1 MGASVKAV
9 AIDRHGG
16 PEVLEYRELLDP
28 EIAGGEALVR
38 VQAAALNRLDLFVRE
53 GWPGLRLD
61 FPHILG
67 ADGAGVV
74 EAKGKDVDTAA
85 VGERVVVDPVLTC
98 GTCDYCRR
106 NEEVLCVEFQMLG
119 EHVDGTYAELVKVPG
134 ENLLPL
140 PDGVPLEASAAA
152 PTTFMTAWRLLITRA
167 AVQPGE
173 TVLVLGAGGGVSSAA
188 IQIAKYA
195 GARVFA
201 TSSTEEK
208 LGRAR
213 QLGADEVINYTEE
226 PFERVAWELSGKRG
240 VDVVVD
246 SVGQATWKQSIRA
259 LGKDGRLVTC
269 GATTGPIAET
279 DLRYVFWRQLQIL
292 GSTMSGRAEFQA
304 VMKLIWEGKLEP
316 VIDQTFPLA
325 EARKAQEVLEAGQQ
339 FGKILLRP

>member
-1 MGASVKAV
+1 MKAV
-9 AIDRHGG
+9 AIDGHGG
-16 PEVLEYRELLDP
+16 PEVLVYRDLPDP
-28 EIAGGEALVR
+28 EIAEDEALVR
-38 VQAAALNRLDLFVRE
+38 LEAAALNRLDIFVRE
-53 GWPGLRLD
+53 GWPGLRLE

-74 EAKGKDVDTAA
+74 EARGKGVDTAA
-85 VGERVVVDPVLTC
+85 VGERVVIDPVLTC
-98 GTCDYCRR
+98 GTCEYCRR
-106 NEEVLCVEFQMLG
+106 GEEVLCVEFQILG
-119 EHVDGTYAELVKVPG
+119 EHVNGTYAGLVKVPG

-140 PDGVPLEASAAA
+140 PDGVPLELSAAA
-152 PTTFMTAWRLLITRA
+152 PTTFMTAWRLLMTRA

-173 TVLVLGAGGGVSSAA
+173 TVLVLGAGGGVASAA

-195 GARVFA
+195 GARVIA

-208 LGRAR
+208 LDRAR
-213 QLGADEVINYTEE
+213 QLGADEVINYKEE
-226 PFERVAWELSGKRG
+226 PFGRVVWELSGKRG

-246 SVGQATWKQSIRA
+246 SVGQETWKESIRA
-259 LGKDGRLVTC
+259 LGKNGRLVTP

-279 DLRYVFWRQLQIL
+279 DLRYIFWRQLQIL
-292 GSTMSGRAEFQA
+292 GSTMSGRAEFRA

-316 VIDQTFPLA
+316 VIDRTFPLA